1 MGLLQGKVALVSG
14 GARGIGAAC
23 VQALAEEGAQ
33 VWFGDLLEAE
43 GREVERGLRARGL
56 DARWVRLDVT
66 QPGDWTSALAQIQQQ
81 HGRLD
86 ILVNSAGIYLGLAM
100 EDVSPTQW
108 QTLVD
113 VNLSGTVHGVR
124 EALPLL
130 RAGAAQGDQGA
141 SIVNLSSI
149 AGLVGSAT
157 DPLYSLTKGGITTF
171 SKALAVSF
179 GERGYRIR
187 VNSVH
192 PGAIDTVMGVQT
204 FAARAR
210 MQGSGDAELGRRQ
223 SIAAHPV
230 GRLGTPEDVAHA
242 VVYLASDRAG
252 FVTGASHVVDGGFT
266 AR

>member
-1 MGLLQGKVALVSG
+1 MGLLQGKVAFVSG

-23 VQALAEEGAQ
+23 VQAMAEEGAR
-33 VWFGDLLEAE
+33 VVLGDLLETE
-43 GREVERGLRARGL
+43 GRSLSQDLQARGF
-56 DARWVRLDVT
+56 DVGSVKLDVT
-66 QPGDWTSALAQIQQQ
+66 QAEDWRSAFARVHEL

-86 ILVNSAGIYLGLAM
+86 ILVNSAGIYLGLPM
-100 EDVSPTQW
+100 EEVSATQW

-124 EALPLL
+124 EALPML
-130 RAGAAQGDQGA
+130 RESAASSEQGA

-192 PGAIDTVMGVQT
+192 PGAIDTVMGEQT

-210 MQGSGDAELGRRQ
+210 MQGSADADLGRRQ
-223 SIAAHPV
+223 SVAAHPI
-230 GRLGTPEDVAHA
+230 GRLGTPRDVAHA

-252 FVTGASHVVDGGFT
+252 FVTGASHVIDGGFT